1 MAPPGT
7 SGMGALEEAA
17 ARALGRPGAAA
28 QFRLDAAAVAGGL
41 RPAALLDYV
50 PVEPAGANGVPRR
63 RRGNRG
69 KEVRDWEE
77 GGGSAGLERA
87 QGCALARGARAAAAR
102 LGGPGARPLVGV
114 LRGTVMLFSAEHSA
128 RLLQAQLSIFAH
140 LKFSAGG
147 RPSGWQAR
155 DTQIL
160 PGACQKALELL
171 LLRGADGGGADEVLD
186 LDQACAPTAGRA
198 SLAPSS
204 LVGWLLGYP
213 VVYCFEEG
221 GERAVAE
228 VLGGAALSRVAVRAL
243 SAEPAGSAAEIAAFT
258 FPTELPGAAAAV
270 VAFSEHVQSLSGRIP
285 ELGSLE
291 ISCRAVEANSCVIAI

>member
-1 MAPPGT
+1 MIIFSSRHA
-7 SGMGALEEAA
+7 SDE
-17 ARALGRPGAAA
+17 ARALERPGAAA

-50 PVEPAGANGVPRR
+50 PVEPAGANGARRR
-63 RRGNRG
+63 RRGNGG

-77 GGGSAGLERA
+77 GGVSARSERA
-87 QGCALARGARAAAAR
+87 QGCALARGARAAATR

-114 LRGTVMLFSAEHSA
+114 LRGAVVLFSAEHSA
-128 RLLQAQLSIFAH
+128 RLLQAQRPIFAC

-147 RPSGWQAR
+147 RPTGWQAR
-155 DTQIL
+155 DAQLL
-160 PGACQKALELL
+160 PGACQTALELL
-171 LLRGADGGGADEVLD
+171 LLGGADGGGPDGVVD

-228 VLGGAALSRVAVRAL
+228 ALGGAALNRVAVRAL
-243 SAEPAGSAAEIAAFT
+243 RAEPTAEIAAFT

-270 VAFSEHVQSLSGRIP
+270 AAFSEHVKAFSGRIP
-285 ELGSLE
+285 ELGPLE
-291 ISCRAVEANSCVIAI
+291 FTCRAVEANSCVIAI